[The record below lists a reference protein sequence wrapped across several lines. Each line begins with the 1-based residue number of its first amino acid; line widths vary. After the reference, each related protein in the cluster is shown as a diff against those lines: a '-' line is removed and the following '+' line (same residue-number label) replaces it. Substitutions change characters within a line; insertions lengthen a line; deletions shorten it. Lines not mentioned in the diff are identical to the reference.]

1 MDIRVYRNW
10 WISIK
15 SQRVREDPDQNEEP
29 LQISRS
35 GSTVI
40 VVPALEEI
48 VVPAALTQQPPSF
61 PPSNLPP
68 SPPTFPSSPT
78 IPQTPASTQFRHIN
92 VAQKRTSDVSYSVG
106 GAGLRMKR
114 RRLEAISSIPQETEL
129 LRRFPARIRKEEYL
143 EFLGLSTSSKLS
155 LDQGKFVR
163 DKRLAELG
171 LRMSRETPGDGSCM
185 FHALLDQIKSN
196 PSLPDYAENHW
207 ELRYKLVFEG
217 CDKVIDKLHWPMRT
231 ALDLIKNQAIA
242 RGSMPGCQLTL
253 L

>member
-1 MDIRVYRNW
+1 M
-10 WISIK
+10 
-15 SQRVREDPDQNEEP
+15 
-29 LQISRS
+29 
-35 GSTVI
+35 
-40 VVPALEEI
+40 
-48 VVPAALTQQPPSF
+48 PAALTQHPPSF
-61 PPSNLPP
+61 PPSNIPP

-78 IPQTPASTQFRHIN
+78 FPQTPSLRAFRHVN
-92 VAQKRTSDVSYSVG
+92 VAQKRTSDISYSVG

-114 RRLEAISSIPQETEL
+114 RRLEATSSIPQETEL

-217 CDKVIDKLHWPMRT
+217 CDKVIDKLHCPMRT
-231 ALDLIKNQAIA
+231 ALDLIKDQAIA